1 VAETVEET
9 TVEETLGQLAE
20 AGWLIAMTTIGTP
33 AARVE
38 AQAAGAR

>member
-9 TVEETLGQLAE
+9 TVEETLGRLA

-33 AARVE
+33 AVKVE
-38 AQAAGAR
+38 AQAAGVP